1 MHIKTKQITWLFI
14 SLHNKDIGACHILI
28 NSYFKGL
35 IVNFLEDTL
44 SLDNK
49 FREQA
54 AGAVSESRGG

>member
-1 MHIKTKQITWLFI
+1 MSH
-14 SLHNKDIGACHILI
+14 I

-35 IVNFLEDTL
+35 IIVNLLEDTL

-54 AGAVSESRGG
+54 AGAVSESRGVRI